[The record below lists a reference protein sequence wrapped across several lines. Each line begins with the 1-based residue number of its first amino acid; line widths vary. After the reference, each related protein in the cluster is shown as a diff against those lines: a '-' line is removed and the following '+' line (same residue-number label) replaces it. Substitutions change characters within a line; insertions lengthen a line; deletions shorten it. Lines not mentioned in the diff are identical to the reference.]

1 MMLHVLSGRWPFPG
15 EAVRVNPRNPNNPND
30 LVGVTEFD
38 RREEYANL
46 VGNEHPLM
54 TLIQGCLSNSPA
66 HRPTSSEIH
75 LRVSAVAAEH
85 PPSLGFT
92 NRVEMM
98 DRIKV
103 LCEEKEREKSEKGNA
118 IVQKDIAIAER
129 DRSIAELTET
139 QSTIDSLHKSHSIE
153 VEAMQIENADMKAE
167 NEELHATI
175 TAKEKRHKLEQEI
188 ALQKYEKQLEAL
200 KKEKQAME
208 EQFQSTTR
216 NNQVEKERLIDHCQ
230 QEIEFIK
237 HNHKEE
243 LETLKH
249 RHQSDRQAL
258 EQQHALQLTAMEGE
272 HHTMKQAM
280 EQRHQAQLESKVSE
294 LSAKDA
300 LISSKSSTI
309 QNLQTKLGQAL
320 GTSSS
325 KDI

>member
-66 HRPTSSEIH
+66 HRPTSSEVH
-75 LRVSAVAAEH
+75 QRVSAVAAEH
-85 PPSLGFT
+85 PPSFT

-98 DRIKV
+98 DRIKA
-103 LCEEKEREKSEKGNA
+103 LA
-118 IVQKDIAIAER
+118 DIVIAER
-129 DRSIAELTET
+129 DRSIFELTET
-139 QSTIDSLHKSHSIE
+139 RSTIDSLHKSHSIE
-153 VEAMQIENADMKAE
+153 VEALQIENADMKAE
-167 NEELHATI
+167 NEQLHATI

-208 EQFQSTTR
+208 EQFQSTTQ

-230 QEIEFIK
+230 QEIDFIK

-243 LETLKH
+243 LKTLK
-249 RHQSDRQAL
+249 RNHQSDKQVL
-258 EQQHALQLTAMEGE
+258 EQQHKLQLRAMENE
-272 HHTMKQAM
+272 HHAVKQAM
-280 EQRHQAQLESKVSE
+280 EQRYHAQLESKVSE
-294 LSAKDA
+294 LSAKDV